1 MALHIRSRASRRKS
15 QAQAYAAADPGRS
28 KAARVGTAVLI
39 ALAALWQAFVL
50 RQAQSAESGDETAA
64 QSEMPIDPE
73 TVALPDLPAYP
84 VAEAAQAGTEPAGA
98 TRPVTPGILT
108 VEGTVTA
115 PDGPPT
121 SGGGGT
127 LGGGDASLLSRPNPM
142 GPIAPGGRSP
152 ADPLPVGGA
161 PGEPAPET
169 AGPAAPGEG
178 PVPAAPLPYGLEELL
193 ADLTQI
199 LPQSA
204 GQAAFLGLAVDD
216 WLSAARLDSLRRGA
230 ETEAGA
236 PDWEAYARDRQ
247 QVAAL
252 ENPTARDAYLAQ
264 FLPGGVEA
272 AAADLPADP
281 APAPV
286 DPFVT
291 EPT

>member
-15 QAQAYAAADPGRS
+15 RAQAYAAADPGRS
-28 KAARVGTAVLI
+28 KAARIGTAVLI

-73 TVALPDLPAYP
+73 TVPLPDLPAYP
-84 VAEAAQAGTEPAGA
+84 VAEAAQAGTEPVGA
-98 TRPVTPGILT
+98 TQPVTPGILT
-108 VEGTVTA
+108 VEGTATA
-115 PDGPPT
+115 PDRPPT
-121 SGGGGT
+121 GGGGGA
-127 LGGGDASLLSRPNPM
+127 LGGGDTPVLARPEPT
-142 GPIAPGGRSP
+142 GPIASGGRSP

-161 PGEPAPET
+161 PGAPAPET

-193 ADLTQI
+193 AGLTQI

-204 GQAAFLGLAVDD
+204 DQAAFLGLAVDD
-216 WLSAARLDSLRRGA
+216 WISAARLDSLRRGA

-272 AAADLPADP
+272 AAADPTADP